1 MFHTLSELNEK
12 EKNKGKQNQKKNIFN
27 MSKDKSPEDNYYG
40 KGNKAYDHYN
50 KRPSESLNVKFE
62 KTKNKITLIVF
73 QNGFILNNGP
83 FRDRAIPENNKF
95 MEEVERGNIP
105 HELMEK
111 GINDL
116 GILLINRKTEI
127 YHQPIAPI
135 TQITQITQ
143 INPIT
148 INPYNQISSFDFGQL
163 NQLSQLGKINTLN
176 PINKTTNYDNMFN
189 YNYSTNNY
197 TSYNNYAYNNNY
209 TLKNNYPYNNNYIY
223 NNNNTYKSPND
234 NFTLNNIN
242 YPYNNIDNYSLNNN
256 NNNYSYQNSFENYI
270 PNTNTNNSISYS
282 YKTIDT
288 YPLNNNNINNNY
300 SYTNANNYPK
310 QYNSKTQNTNQFGQ
324 YQFKDPLFLNIE
336 SLGYSSQS
344 IPAQTPIGNRNVR
357 KDIFPPKSAY
367 TDNRNYKR
375 YDRHTSSVPKKDMRN
390 KFETF
395 HNFKRLELIKEE
407 EKKKEN
413 QKNKKQKN
421 DEDDE
426 KKEETEK
433 KEEKGFTAFG
443 GVGQPIDFVNTQG
456 LNVQKDLKNSI
467 DIFKPVCTINIRLFN
482 GEIVKG
488 QFNYTQT
495 LRDIYYFVQ
504 KISGSNNFT
513 LLDGFPPKPLR
524 DYHMTIGQLKLENTI
539 LTQRIN

>member
-12 EKNKGKQNQKKNIFN
+12 EKNKGKQNQKKNSFN
-27 MSKDKSPEDNYYG
+27 MSKGKSPEDNYYG

-83 FRDRAIPENNKF
+83 FRDRAIPENNQF

-105 HELMEK
+105 HELMDK

-116 GILLINRKTEI
+116 GILLINRKSEI
-127 YHQPIAPI
+127 YHQPIPI

-163 NQLSQLGKINTLN
+163 NQLSQLGKINSVN
-176 PINKTTNYDNMFN
+176 PINKTTNLDNLFN
-189 YNYSTNNY
+189 YNYSNNTYPYNNAYNNY
-197 TSYNNYAYNNNY
+197 TVSNNYSYNNNY
-209 TLKNNYPYNNNYIY
+209 VYNDNNNTYKNNTDIFGVNNSNYPYNN
-223 NNNNTYKSPND
+223 PG
-234 NFTLNNIN
+234 
-242 YPYNNIDNYSLNNN
+242 NYSLNNN
-256 NNNYSYQNSFENYI
+256 IY
-270 PNTNTNNSISYS
+270 PPKTNNISYS
-282 YKTIDT
+282 YNTIDSYT
-288 YPLNNNNINNNY
+288 PKNNNFSYSYNNINNYSLSSNNNSNY
-300 SYTNANNYPK
+300 SYNTNYPK
-310 QYNSKTQNTNQFGQ
+310 QYSSKTQNKNQFSE

-336 SLGYSSQS
+336 SLGYTTQN
-344 IPAQTPIGNRNVR
+344 IPPQTPMGTRNVR
-357 KDIFPPKSAY
+357 REIFAPNSAY
-367 TDNRNYKR
+367 TDNRNYNR
-375 YDRHTSSVPKKDMRN
+375 YERHTSSVPKKDMKN

-413 QKNKKQKN
+413 KKNKKEQNEKV
-421 DEDDE
+421 EE
-426 KKEETEK
+426 KKEEK
-433 KEEKGFTAFG
+433 DEKGFTAFG
-443 GVGQPIDFVNTQG
+443 GVGQAIGFVNTQG

-488 QFNYTQT
+488 QFNYSQT
-495 LRDIYYFVQ
+495 LRNIYYFVQ

-513 LLDGFPPKPLR
+513 LLDGFPPQPLR
-524 DYHMTIGQLKLENTI
+524 NYDMTIGQLKLENTT